1 VSLKHKNK
9 AEEAIKKFISK
20 IEAKEH
26 RIEAI

>member
-1 VSLKHKNK
+1 VLLKYKNK
-9 AEEAIKKFISK
+9 AEEVIEKFISE